1 MLIGKQFTE
10 KLYSTGD
17 EMLDNLLERA
27 FCEGYELAQRE
38 YAKKDYEGL
47 TEEGKKILKAN
58 RDDYAKQLW
67 KIRNENKNID
77 KRIVEN
83 NWNKVTTSGKIVG
96 GGVKSEFKQSS
107 TQGHDMPNIE
117 DFGKYHKK
125 SLWGNLSKTAD
136 DASNIMRKNVEK
148 AGYIQKE
155 KPTGEKIKEK
165 EKALVVIP
173 NKIVKRSGS
182 KTADFLRNNKKALI
196 IGGTGVA
203 LAGGGAYLL
212 HRHNKKKKEEEDKR
226 KKSN

>member
-1 MLIGKQFTE
+1 MLIGKQFTERLYSENQEE

-17 EMLDNLLERA
+17 EMLDNLLEKA

-38 YAKKDYEGL
+38 YA
-47 TEEGKKILKAN
+47 EEA
-58 RDDYAKQLW
+58 
-67 KIRNENKNID
+67 E
-77 KRIVEN
+77 
-83 NWNKVTTSGKIVG
+83 
-96 GGVKSEFKQSS
+96 
-107 TQGHDMPNIE
+107 
-117 DFGKYHKK
+117 
-125 SLWGNLSKTAD
+125 
-136 DASNIMRKNVEK
+136 
-148 AGYIQKE
+148 
-155 KPTGEKIKEK
+155 

-173 NKIVKRSGS
+173 NKLVKRSGS

>member
-10 KLYSTGD
+10 RLYSENQEEKWYSTGD

-38 YAKKDYEGL
+38 YA
-47 TEEGKKILKAN
+47 EEA
-58 RDDYAKQLW
+58 
-67 KIRNENKNID
+67 E
-77 KRIVEN
+77 
-83 NWNKVTTSGKIVG
+83 
-96 GGVKSEFKQSS
+96 
-107 TQGHDMPNIE
+107 
-117 DFGKYHKK
+117 
-125 SLWGNLSKTAD
+125 
-136 DASNIMRKNVEK
+136 
-148 AGYIQKE
+148 
-155 KPTGEKIKEK
+155 

-182 KTADFLRNNKKALI
+182 NFLRNNKKALI